1 MALATQCPH
10 CSTIFRVASDQLK
23 LRGGI
28 VRCGACQEV
37 FDGNASLIDL
47 DAVTPGHTPVPTPAP
62 VPETHLSEAFD
73 AEVAAIEAE
82 QARHTDPIYTLDF
95 DTTFDPFGILPKSAL
110 PEPEPEPVVVPEPA
124 PLPAADEPEFDLD
137 LNVDDELEP
146 PPAIVIEPE
155 PEAVADAEPDEED
168 LSIADALASEPA
180 RIEPTFHIPPEQID
194 VLVGDDEEAVPDH
207 DEPEFVKRGR
217 HLEQTGRSRR
227 IAYGIGAGVLLLA
240 AAGQGLFHFRS
251 QVALAVPAA
260 KPALVAAC
268 AQLGCRIDLPM
279 QIESM
284 SIQSDELQLLGGP
297 VHVVTAVLRNA
308 SANPQSWPSLE
319 LELTD
324 EADRPQLRR
333 VFSPAEYLPASAPVA
348 RGFAPRSEQTV
359 KLFFALDQVKASGY
373 NLAVFYP

>member
-37 FDGNASLIDL
+37 FDGNATLIDL
-47 DAVTPGHTPVPTPAP
+47 DAVTPGTTPVPTPEAP
-62 VPETHLSEAFD
+62 PETHLSEAFD
-73 AEVAAIEAE
+73 LEVAAIEAE

-95 DTTFDPFGILPKSAL
+95 DTTFDPFGILPKTAL
-110 PEPEPEPVVVPEPA
+110 PEPA
-124 PLPAADEPEFDLD
+124 PLAPAAGEPDFDLD
-137 LNVDDELEP
+137 LNVDEDLEP
-146 PPAIVIEPE
+146 PPAIIIEPE
-155 PEAVADAEPDEED
+155 PEPAAEATSGTDPEAIS
-168 LSIADALASEPA
+168 LADALASEPA
-180 RIEPTFHIPPEQID
+180 RIEPTFHIPPEHID
-194 VLVGDDEEAVPDH
+194 ILVDDEEEAAPEH
-207 DEPEFVKRGR
+207 EEPEFVKRGR

-227 IAYGIGAGVLLLA
+227 LAYGFGAGVLLLA
-240 AAGQGLFHFRS
+240 AAGQGLFAFRS
-251 QVALAVPAA
+251 QFALAVPAA

-279 QIESM
+279 QIDAM

-308 SANPQSWPSLE
+308 SANPQAWPSLE

-324 EADRPQLRR
+324 EGDRPQLRR
-333 VFSPAEYLPASAPVA
+333 VFAPAEYLPASAPLA
-348 RGFAPRSEQTV
+348 KGFAPRSEQTV